1 MQSTGSRPLLLCIFT
16 LIAAVALCQVPRRQ
30 GPPTIDAAGRK
41 TAVDSLSKAL
51 KDNYVF
57 PDVAEKTSAYLQNQ
71 LASGAY
77 DKDTSLMD
85 FATDLTRD
93 LRSQAHDLHLR
104 VNAHPPRPKA
114 APGSGDDAIKEAF
127 LRDAKRENFGFEKVE
142 HLDGNVG
149 YLDLRS
155 FLPPELA
162 GETAVA
168 AMNFLANSDALIVDL
183 RKNGGGDP
191 RLIQLLTT
199 YLFDYGDD
207 NTLLNTLY
215 WRKSERTDQY
225 WTLSYV
231 PGKRL
236 GSKIPV
242 YVLTSSRTF
251 SGAEE
256 FANNLKELKRATIIG
271 ETTGGGANPGDGFD
285 LTETLTAFIPTGRAI
300 NPISKKNWE
309 GTGVEPDIRIPAE
322 QAFDAGYKK
331 ALDDLSLN
339 AEGRWKD
346 ELKFVRAGL
355 ELTKPSAPLTSDA
368 MQRMAGNYGPT
379 RVFVENGCLKLQMRQ
394 GPVADLVQLSNDTFT
409 RSDFSDVRFRFV
421 ADGSG
426 NFTKL
431 VRTTAEEQTEFSR
444 Q

>member
-1 MQSTGSRPLLLCIFT
+1 MQKTGSRFILLCVFSLITSAGICQAPHPQAPTT
-16 LIAAVALCQVPRRQ
+16 L
-30 GPPTIDAAGRK
+30 DAAARK
-41 TAVDSLSKAL
+41 AAVDSLCKAL

-57 PDVAEKTSAYLQNQ
+57 PDIAEKTSAYLQKQ
-71 LASGAY
+71 LTSGVY
-77 DKDTSLMD
+77 DKDSSVMD
-85 FATDLTRD
+85 FAMDLTRD
-93 LRSQAHDLHLR
+93 VRLQAHDLHLR
-104 VNAHPPRPKA
+104 VSPHPPRPVA
-114 APGSGDDAIKEAF
+114 APGSGNDAMKQMF
-127 LRDAKRENFGFEKVE
+127 LRDATRQNFGFAKVE

-149 YLDLRS
+149 YLDLRG

-162 GETAVA
+162 GDTAVA
-168 AMNFLANSDALIVDL
+168 AMSFLANSDALIVDL

-215 WRKSERTDQY
+215 WRKGERTDQY

-256 FANNLKELKRATIIG
+256 FSNNLKELKRATIIG

-309 GTGVEPDIRIPAE
+309 GTGVAPDVKVPSDD
-322 QAFDAGYKK
+322 AFKVAYKK
-331 ALDDLSLN
+331 ALDDISAK
-339 AEGRWKD
+339 AEGPWKG
-346 ELKFVRAGL
+346 ELQFLRAGL
-355 ELTKPSAPLTSDA
+355 DLTPPTAPLSTDA
-368 MQRMAGNYGPT
+368 MQRMSGSYGPA
-379 RVFVENGCLKLQMRQ
+379 RVFIDNGHLKLQMRQ
-394 GPVADLVQLSNDTFT
+394 GPATELVQLSNDTFT
-409 RSDFSDVRFRFV
+409 RSDVSDVRFRFL
-421 ADGSG
+421 ADGNG

-431 VRTTAEEQTEFSR
+431 IRTTAEEQTELLR